1 VPSKLRSETV
11 GVKPYRYWG
20 LPDWRCHWPVERPHR
35 PVEPRRI
42 FRRKIPPRIIRS
54 FSVRRKSR
62 TSACRRSMCSTRK
75 TLQHISSAKKSL
87 GVVDV
92 AAAHVAAD
100 VAADVAA
107 EVAGAV
113 AAVAVAEAAAGPGDI
128 AASARAKSAATR
140 MTDSGGR
147 VLDDPAHPVLFA
159 GRGETRC
166 TIAGRRRR
174 GQPYKW
180 AAPCGKLH

>member
-1 VPSKLRSETV
+1 MSS
-11 GVKPYRYWG
+11 
-20 LPDWRCHWPVERPHR
+20 
-35 PVEPRRI
+35 I
-42 FRRKIPPRIIRS
+42 
-54 FSVRRKSR
+54 
-62 TSACRRSMCSTRK
+62 RK

-147 VLDDPAHPVLFA
+147 VLDNPAHPVLFA